1 MRTGCYLRCDLIE
14 MPLHGG
20 GIAPGNDHGRAGA
33 TGGTDGAE
41 YECRLGALIPGRQ
54 WLGYLVLLINPG
66 LILPT
71 GPLGVPTGSVAR
83 TSAPPRPAF

>member
-20 GIAPGNDHGRAGA
+20 GIASGNDHGRAGA

-41 YECRLGALIPGRQ
+41 CECRLGALIPGRR
-54 WLGYLVLLINPG
+54 WLGYLVLLTNPG

-71 GPLGVPTGSVAR
+71 GSLGVPTGSVAR
-83 TSAPPRPAF
+83 TSAPPRPAS